1 MINAILQEIKTKYGL
16 NRKQITRN
24 SIEDKSPAMIIN
36 PFYLNVIFEEICNT
50 NENEMHLHN
59 KLHTVNV

>member
-16 NRKQITRN
+16 NRKQITSD

-36 PFYLNVIFEEICNT
+36 PFYLNVIFEEIGNANKT
-50 NENEMHLHN
+50 KMHLHN
-59 KLHTVNV
+59 K